1 MTTQGYITNNGE
13 DRGPVCP
20 VEITAADSVDAAPPP
35 SQLITRLYGA
45 AVSYVEVLEDV
56 TLHGEEREQ
65 EPQDSSL
72 FCVRQ
77 ILQI

>member
-1 MTTQGYITNNGE
+1 MTTQGYITNISRERE

-35 SQLITRLYGA
+35 PPQLITRLYGA
-45 AVSYVEVLEDV
+45 AVSYVEALEDV

-65 EPQDSSL
+65 EPPDL
-72 FCVRQ
+72 
-77 ILQI
+77 